1 MSIGNRGQSAAEV
14 YADII
19 DLPHHEPKTRMR
31 MPRSNWAASFSPF
44 AALAGYD
51 DAAKETARLT
61 DTQIEIGEDA
71 KTALNERLR
80 IAMEQMENYPVV
92 TVTYFVADSRKGG
105 GAYVKHIGVIKKIDE
120 YERKVIFRDRTV
132 IPIDSIYEIDGEI
145 YKHLC

>member
-31 MPRSNWAASFSPF
+31 MPRSNRAASFSPF

-51 DAAKETARLT
+51 DAVKETARLT

-71 KTALNERLR
+71 KTALNERLQ
-80 IAMEQMENYPVV
+80 IAMEQMENYPVI
-92 TVTYFVADSRKGG
+92 TVTYFVADIRKDG
-105 GAYVKHIGVIKKIDE
+105 GAYVKHTGVIKKIDE
-120 YERKVIFRDRTV
+120 CERKVIFRDRTI
-132 IPIDSIYEIDGEI
+132 IPIDSIYEMDGEI
-145 YKHLC
+145 YKHLR